1 MKYSVHTLILI
12 AVAILVLTCC
22 LPNYLAQAQEPASWY
37 MFGHDLSNSRY
48 STSTAPQTS
57 QTLWTAT
64 LNSAVRS
71 SVTISGDTAY
81 VGTMSG
87 TVYAL
92 SASTGQTIWTFET
105 GTKIFTT
112 PTVTNNIVYVGDVDS
127 WIYYALNAQDGSLIW
142 SFKTGGGTF
151 SSVTVANNIA
161 YIGSTDRNMYA
172 LNANTGASIWNFTT
186 IGEIRDSPAVVDG
199 VIYFGCFSGSS
210 DVGSGRLY
218 ALNADTGKEIW
229 SVPTQDSDTYSN
241 SSPSVAD
248 GAVYVG
254 STDHHL
260 YAFHT
265 SDGSQIWSFP
275 TPGKVSS
282 SPAVYNGIVYVGCE
296 SGDFYAVNA
305 ATGSQ
310 VWSYAASGV
319 FYSSPTVAD
328 GLVFVGNYG
337 DDTVYAFNAATGSVV
352 WSYTTGSGVFSS
364 PTVSGGVMFVG
375 SYDSKV
381 YAFGTSFSPESTSN
395 PPSPSSSPSPLPSP
409 STEPSTLEIT
419 THAWAPPPVNGAEAT
434 IVCVGAVAAMTIVV
448 AAATSAPVSV
458 SSGFLN
464 KLLGKIRELI
474 PDVVKKWIESF
485 VKSKNKLKI
494 EEKQG
499 SPFIP
504 TKSEIIVYVL
514 SILLL
519 TFSFAYVK
527 VTTLS
532 EFWVVLPTFIITSLI
547 VSLVKTYLITVYT
560 RRHGVWA
567 EYKLWYFGVAMF
579 LISTVA
585 FRVPF
590 SSPTRKVNHS
600 KNFTENIGFRL
611 SLAGIFVTLAFA
623 ALFFVLMIS
632 GFTLIGSSGLAMCL
646 ISAFFD
652 TFPIKPMGGADLFKY
667 KKIAWAGVF
676 FGTLAL
682 YIIWIVTIAG

>member
-1 MKYSVHTLILI
+1 MKYSIHTLILI
-12 AVAILVLTCC
+12 AVGILILTCC
-22 LPNYLAQAQEPASWY
+22 LPTWVAQAQEPASWY

-92 SASTGQTIWTFET
+92 SASTGRTIWTFEA

-112 PTVTNNIVYVGDVDS
+112 PTVTNNIVYVGDADN
-127 WIYYALNAQDGSLIW
+127 WIYYALNARDGSLIW

-186 IGEIRDSPAVVDG
+186 IGEIRDSPAVVNG
-199 VIYFGCFSGSS
+199 VIYFGCFAGSS

-229 SVPTQDSDTYSN
+229 SVPTNDSDTYSN
-241 SSPSVAD
+241 SSPSVTD
-248 GAVYVG
+248 GTVYVG

-265 SDGSQIWSFP
+265 SGGSQIWSFP

-305 ATGSQ
+305 ATGSL
-310 VWSYAASGV
+310 VWSYTTGGV
-319 FYSSPTVAD
+319 FYSSPAVAD

-337 DDTVYAFNAATGSVV
+337 DDTVYAFDAATGSVV
-352 WSYTTGSGVFSS
+352 WSYMTGSGVFSS

-381 YAFGTSFSPESTSN
+381 YAFGTSFTPESTSN

-419 THAWAPPPVNGAEAT
+419 THAWAPPPVNGAVAT
-434 IVCVGAVAAMTIVV
+434 IVSVGAVAAMTVVV

-458 SSGFLN
+458 SSGFLD
-464 KLLGKIRELI
+464 KLLAKIRELI

-485 VKSKNKLKI
+485 IKSKRKLKI

-499 SPFIP
+499 SLFIP

-532 EFWVVLPTFIITSLI
+532 EFLVVLPTFIITSLI
-547 VSLVKTYLITVYT
+547 VSLVKTYLLTVYT

-682 YIIWIVTIAG
+682 YVIWIVTLAG